1 MVWHEVKQIYSD
13 GFKDYLLSINN
24 VIDLAMMAMYV
35 ASFALKYYTILVV
48 RHEMNRVESNEFWRV
63 VENLNGT
70 DVSTQK
76 QVFETFYWLNEGN
89 PQI

>member
-13 GFKDYLLSINN
+13 GFKDYLMSINN
-24 VIDLAMMAMYV
+24 VIDLSMMAMYV
-35 ASFALKYYTILVV
+35 ASFGLKYYTIFLV

-70 DVSTQK
+70 DVFTQK
-76 QVFETFYWLNEGN
+76 QIFETFYWLNEGN
-89 PQI
+89 